1 MRQEQQESSAFDA
14 QADAK
19 QATEQ
24 LRQAT
29 EQLRQASEK
38 TAAQY
43 DVESAQKII
52 ALAGRIQN
60 QRQEMMTVEQIE
72 SIATEVG
79 VDPQYVRE
87 ALVAAREEDRLN
99 LSTMASVAHSRA
111 TNTSQIADNILR
123 TLSSFGESLLN
134 MPPKLWWSVGWMIVP
149 VTPLLVF
156 LLNLGGRN
164 YVWTGVMP
172 FVYIAVGIILS
183 LMAKNRAQ
191 NPSINSPNTPNNSN
205 APVSRQELL
214 GQLFA
219 IQRELASAR
228 VRRAFLSLDV
238 VGSTQMKK
246 ENSELK
252 VEYSFGQYQQWV
264 REIVESEGGKFQ
276 SAAGDGVMCVFDSDL
291 PAIRAG
297 QRLLQDLS
305 RFNNTQNQCKTPF
318 QIRCGVHA
326 GDIAIEEGGTIGSLQ
341 SPVLDYT
348 AALQKQASPNS
359 LAASGSLTEPALAR
373 IGQGSTNHEAVFL
386 WKTP

>member
-1 MRQEQQESSAFDA
+1 MRQEQQESNHLDA
-14 QADAK
+14 QEQAK
-19 QATEQ
+19 QATEA
-24 LRQAT
+24 LRQT
-29 EQLRQASEK
+29 LPSEN
-38 TAAQY
+38 AQSISKARY
-43 DVESAQKII
+43 DAESAQKIVL
-52 ALAGRIQN
+52 LAGKLQSQY
-60 QRQEMMTVEQIE
+60 QRQETMSVEQIE
-72 SIATEVG
+72 TLAVEVG
-79 VDPQYVRE
+79 VEPRYVRE
-87 ALVAAREEDRLN
+87 ALEAAEKEETRKEN
-99 LSTMASVAHSRA
+99 LQQLQNITNQTSVV
-111 TNTSQIADNILR
+111 TKTGLSQLWQ
-123 TLSSFGESLLN
+123 TLIDIK
-134 MPPKLWWSVGWMIVP
+134 PVYWWSIAWIMIPIAHNFERIIRFRGDLEELFLFLYVGFGI
-149 VTPLLVF
+149 F
-156 LLNLGGRN
+156 LS
-164 YVWTGVMP
+164 
-172 FVYIAVGIILS
+172 IQ
-183 LMAKNRAQ
+183 AKNKREKSKNRVLIQ
-191 NPSINSPNTPNNSN
+191 QTEG
-205 APVSRQELL
+205 VSRQELL
-214 GQLFA
+214 EQLFA
-219 IQRELASAR
+219 IQRELEGAR

-238 VGSTQMKK
+238 VHSTQMKQ

-291 PAIRAG
+291 AAIRAG

-326 GDIAIEEGGTIGSLQ
+326 GDVVIEEGGTIGSLQ